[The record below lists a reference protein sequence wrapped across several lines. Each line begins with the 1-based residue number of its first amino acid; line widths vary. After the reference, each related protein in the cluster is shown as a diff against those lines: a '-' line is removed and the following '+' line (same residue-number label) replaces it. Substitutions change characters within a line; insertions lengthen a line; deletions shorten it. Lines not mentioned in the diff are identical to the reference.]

1 MRKKALR
8 KDFYM
13 EIRKSV
19 GRFLSIFFIV
29 AIGTAF
35 FSGIRAAEPDMR
47 LSGDVYFDQ
56 SKLMDLQVISTMG
69 LTADDLQAIRE
80 IKGVEQAQPV
90 YSMDALCDVDGSQK
104 VVHIFSFQDGI
115 NELKAEK
122 GRMPEKADECVAD
135 ADFLA
140 SSGYQIGDK
149 ITFLKDEDTEV
160 TEELTQSTFQI
171 VGSVSSPEYI
181 SFSRGSSMIGN
192 GSVSGFVSVLPES
205 FQMDAY
211 TEISIQVKGAKEETA
226 FTKEYDNLVDET
238 KKKVEAIQSE
248 REDIRREELM
258 QQMDQKQAELLAEV
272 PPEAMEIAA
281 PQIQQQIEQQKTSLE
296 QGKWYVNG
304 RVQWLRRECRP
315 NAGHRE
321 SISCFIL
328 FSCGVDQSDFYDAYG
343 GRAEDSDRNTQSA
356 GIFQALHC
364 RKIFGICILGDS
376 GRLCV
381 RCAGWRKNPSLYHC
395 DSLWNYVSSYEYGC
409 DPI

>member
-13 EIRKSV
+13 EIRKSF

-47 LSGDVYFDQ
+47 LSGDAYFDQ

-104 VVHIFSFQDGI
+104 VVHIFSSQDGI

-149 ITFLKDEDTEV
+149 ITFLKDEDDRRTDTEHLSDRGKC
-160 TEELTQSTFQI
+160 EQSGVHFLFQRKQYDRKRKCQWF
-171 VGSVSSPEYI
+171 YI
-181 SFSRGSSMIGN
+181 ST
-192 GSVSGFVSVLPES
+192 SGKL
-205 FQMDAY
+205 
-211 TEISIQVKGAKEETA
+211 
-226 FTKEYDNLVDET
+226 
-238 KKKVEAIQSE
+238 
-248 REDIRREELM
+248 
-258 QQMDQKQAELLAEV
+258 
-272 PPEAMEIAA
+272 
-281 PQIQQQIEQQKTSLE
+281 
-296 QGKWYVNG
+296 
-304 RVQWLRRECRP
+304 
-315 NAGHRE
+315 
-321 SISCFIL
+321 
-328 FSCGVDQSDFYDAYG
+328 SDGCVY
-343 GRAEDSDRNTQSA
+343 RN
-356 GIFQALHC
+356 F
-364 RKIFGICILGDS
+364 DS
-376 GRLCV
+376 GER
-381 RCAGWRKNPSLYHC
+381 RKRRDCFYKR
-395 DSLWNYVSSYEYGC
+395 V
-409 DPI
+409 